1 MIFPMKPL
9 LRLVSLLSCLLVP
22 GLHAASPL
30 LELVTKAGD
39 SATVVGRDG
48 WLYFAPELKHLAA
61 GEFWGEKAASVTPGA
76 LDPLPAILEFH
87 RQLKARGIELIVM
100 PVPAKASIQSEGLPA
115 PAQPADGA
123 SPAVSSFLKV
133 LADQG
138 VSTLDLT
145 GVFTN
150 AVARPLYCKQDT
162 HWNGEGIRRAAEALA
177 VTLRSRPY
185 FPMVKR
191 EAPVFTPLTLDLQG
205 DLWQA
210 LPEPRPAKESIT
222 LAKPEGVEIKK
233 ADSPVLLL
241 GDSHLLVFSAGGDL
255 HATGAGFPETLAAVT
270 GVSPDV
276 LAVRGSGALVTRDL
290 VRKAVKDPT
299 WLASKKVVVWC
310 FTSREFTQATG
321 AAWKPVPFPA
331 PKGG

>member
-1 MIFPMKPL
+1 MIPRMKL
-9 LRLVSLLSCLLVP
+9 LPRLLSLLPCLLLP
-22 GLHAASPL
+22 ELRAASPL
-30 LELVTKAGD
+30 SELVAKAGEA
-39 SATVVGRDG
+39 STVVGRDG
-48 WLYFAPELKHLAA
+48 WLYFTPELKHLSI
-61 GEFWGEKAASVTPGA
+61 GEFWGERGAAANPGA
-76 LDPLPAILEFH
+76 LDPMPAILEFH

-100 PVPAKASIQSEGLPA
+100 PVPAKASIQAEGLPA
-115 PAQPADGA
+115 PAQASDGA
-123 SPAVSSFLKV
+123 NPAFSGFLKT
-133 LADQG
+133 LAEQG

-162 HWNGEGIRRAAEALA
+162 HWNGEGIRRAADALGQ
-177 VTLRSRPY
+177 TLRNRPY

-191 EAPVFTPLTLDLQG
+191 EAPVFTPLSLELQG

-241 GDSHLLVFSAGGDL
+241 GDSHLLVFSVGGDL

-270 GVSPDV
+270 GVAPDV
-276 LAVRGSGALVTRDL
+276 LAVRGSGALVTREG
-290 VRKAVKDPT
+290 VT
-299 WLASKKVVVWC
+299 
-310 FTSREFTQATG
+310 
-321 AAWKPVPFPA
+321 PFSA
-331 PKGG
+331 G